1 MVQEAIRQR
10 PDIQAAR
17 AQVAGTHSA
26 VKLAQGDRIPTPIIG
41 PEYQMDEAG
50 VQYVGFVFIS
60 PIPIWNNGK
69 PLVLQREAE
78 HRRAVVAFKEAQ
90 QRAAAQVRAA
100 VAKWNGSTVLVNDSV
115 GLTRELSVEVQK
127 IEKLFDAGTA
137 DLTKLMQARQRLIQL
152 ENSRLDAVWAAT
164 QAQADL
170 LLALGIPSMINDM
183 VNRTE
188 RDAEPGRPQ
197 PPATGAVPGVP
208 AAPGPATP
216 PGAPRGR

>member
-1 MVQEAIRQR
+1 M
-10 PDIQAAR
+10 
-17 AQVAGTHSA
+17 
-26 VKLAQGDRIPTPIIG
+26 
-41 PEYQMDEAG
+41 
-50 VQYVGFVFIS
+50 
-60 PIPIWNNGK
+60 
-69 PLVLQREAE
+69 
-78 HRRAVVAFKEAQ
+78 
-90 QRAAAQVRAA
+90 
-100 VAKWNGSTVLVNDSV
+100 
-115 GLTRELSVEVQK
+115 EVQK

-197 PPATGAVPGVP
+197 PPATGAIPGVP
-208 AAPGPATP
+208 AAPGPGT
-216 PGAPRGR
+216 PRGR